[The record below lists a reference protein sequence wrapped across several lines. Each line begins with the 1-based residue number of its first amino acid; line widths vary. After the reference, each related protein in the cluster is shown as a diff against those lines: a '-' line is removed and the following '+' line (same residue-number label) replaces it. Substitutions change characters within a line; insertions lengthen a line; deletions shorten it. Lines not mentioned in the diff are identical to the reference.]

1 MIELKMEASE
11 TVERNGK
18 SIGLGSER
26 TKWIHILALY

>member
-1 MIELKMEASE
+1 MLELKMEASE
-11 TVERNGK
+11 AVEPDGK